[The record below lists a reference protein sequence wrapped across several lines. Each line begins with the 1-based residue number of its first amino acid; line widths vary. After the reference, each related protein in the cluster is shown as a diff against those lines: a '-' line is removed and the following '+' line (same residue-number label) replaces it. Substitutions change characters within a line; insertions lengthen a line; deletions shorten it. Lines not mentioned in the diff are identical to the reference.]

1 MNIKRIVL
9 TGGGSGG
16 HIFPLL
22 AVADELKKVP
32 YELEVYYVGP
42 KNSLQSEFLERDI
55 PVHTILGSK
64 LRRYASIGNILDVP
78 KFFISIIQALVRLY
92 ALMPDLVFSKGG
104 TGAFPVV
111 FAAWFYRIPVVI
123 HESDAAPGITN
134 RLSAKFSKRICISF
148 QGVADYFPTKKIV
161 FTGNPIR
168 EELIYASREQVT
180 EGKLSLGLKEEMP
193 LLFILGGSQGSVRI
207 NRFVLDN
214 LDKLLREFQVYHQ
227 VGSANIGESELLADS
242 MIQQLDS
249 ETKHRY
255 RMAGFLSL
263 HEMKKAYAAADIV
276 ISRSGASDI
285 FEIAAFGKPSI
296 LIPLAESGN
305 DHQRLNA
312 YEYAKRGAAVVIEE
326 SNLSLHVAESQIMN
340 ILGNKNICAAMSAA
354 AKAFSTPDAAKMIV
368 GELLNVLGFT
378 SMASRK

>member
-16 HIFPLL
+16 HVYPLL

-32 YELEVYYVGP
+32 YELEVYYVAP
-42 KNSLQSEFLERDI
+42 KSSFQPEFLERDI
-55 PVHTILGSK
+55 PVRTILGSK
-64 LRRYASIGNILDVP
+64 LRRYASIANIFDIP
-78 KFFISIIQALVRLY
+78 KFFISVIQALVRLY
-92 ALMPDLVFSKGG
+92 VLMPDLVFSKGG

-123 HESDAAPGITN
+123 HESDAAPGLTN
-134 RLSAKFSKRICISF
+134 RLSAKFSKKICISF
-148 QGVADYFPTKKIV
+148 ESVENFFPKIKIV
-161 FTGNPIR
+161 PTGNPIR
-168 EELIYASREQVT
+168 EELIQASREEITQR
-180 EGKLSLGLKEEMP
+180 KLSLGFKEEMP

-214 LDKLLREFQVYHQ
+214 LDKLLRDFQVYHQ

-242 MIQQLDS
+242 MMQQLDS

-255 RMAGFLSL
+255 KIAGFLSL
-263 HEMKKAYAAADIV
+263 REMKKAYAAADIV

-285 FEIAAFGKPSI
+285 FEIAAFGKPSL

-312 YEYAKRGAAVVIEE
+312 YEYAKGGAAVVIEE
-326 SNLSLHVAESQIMN
+326 SNLTLHVVESQIAK
-340 ILGNKNICAAMSAA
+340 ILNEKDTYAAMSAA
-354 AKAFSTPDAAKMIV
+354 AKAFSKPDAAKAIA
-368 GELLNVLGFT
+368 GELLDVLGLT
-378 SMASRK
+378 SPQSK